1 MRSTARLNPK
11 LEAMLCFLDV
21 VDQTSALRA
30 WRKRLRRR

>member
-1 MRSTARLNPK
+1 MARLNPK

-21 VDQTSALRA
+21 VGQTSALRA